1 VRLRRLRLE
10 RQLSQ
15 RELASRGVSYAYISR
30 IEAGA
35 RRPSVKALRQLAP
48 KLGVS
53 VEYLMSQG
61 KAEEAGSQFD
71 AAERLFGPRPDPL
84 DLASLRT
91 DQARRAAMLDRGP
104 EAESLAREAVA
115 ALGDENLAEQGLAWA
130 ALAEALA
137 LQDRDAADETF
148 RKAADLLQEHG
159 HDVDFTDLCRTWAR
173 YLRRSGRDSEA
184 LDVLDQAAQVN
195 ASSRTRT
202 LS

>member
-1 VRLRRLRLE
+1 M
-10 RQLSQ
+10 
-15 RELASRGVSYAYISR
+15 
-30 IEAGA
+30 
-35 RRPSVKALRQLAP
+35 
-48 KLGVS
+48 
-53 VEYLMSQG
+53 MSQG

-104 EAESLAREAVA
+104 EAESLAGEAV
-115 ALGDENLAEQGLAWA
+115 
-130 ALAEALA
+130 AEALA

-148 RKAADLLQEHG
+148 RRAADLLQEHG
-159 HDVDFTDLCRTWAR
+159 HDVDFTDTCRTWAR

-184 LDVLDQAAQVN
+184 LDVLDRAAQVN
-195 ASSRTRT
+195 ASSWMRT